1 MEIKF
6 SHVNSRDFKDLS
18 FTIPK
23 GNITGIYG
31 DNGDKLL
38 RLIALLDDSK
48 GIIYF
53 NKIRKLRSNYYLFR
67 NDIILIER
75 SFINHFNVDN
85 IYEYFVSYIR
95 YKKIKVD
102 DIDKR
107 IKDSLRIV
115 GLKID
120 LLDRRI
126 STLTFSETKLLQ
138 FALAFLANP
147 KVILLDEPF
156 RGLDLKSVNKLM
168 RILTR
173 LKDKFARTI
182 VIYSSDP
189 NYLYQYTDYLFVF
202 FDNKLIAEG
211 SSRDVFFDNEDISLY
226 NIRRPEIVDFI
237 MLVKDKKNVKLPR
250 RVDVK
255 DLIKDIYWNVK

>member
-6 SHVNSRDFKDLS
+6 SHVNSKDFKDLS
-18 FTIPK
+18 FTISK

-31 DNGDKLL
+31 DKGDKLL

-53 NKIRKLRSNYYLFR
+53 NKIRKLRCNYYLFR
-67 NDIILIER
+67 NDIVLINR
-75 SFINHFNVDN
+75 DFINYFDVDN

-95 YKKIKVD
+95 YKKLKVD
-102 DIDKR
+102 NALQR

-115 GLKID
+115 GLKVD

-126 STLTFSETKLLQ
+126 STLTFSEVKLLQ
-138 FALAFLANP
+138 FALAFLSNP

-156 RGLDLKSVNKLM
+156 RGLDFKNVSKIM

-173 LKDKFARTI
+173 LKEKFAKTI

-189 NYLYQYTDYLFVF
+189 NYLYQYTDYLLVF
-202 FDNKLIAEG
+202 YDNKLICEG
-211 SSRDVFFDNEDISLY
+211 NSRDIFFDNEEISLY